1 MAGSNEKICNEVIC
15 KLQKLTSLLVSV
27 DESVQS
33 ISSFLSTHIERESS
47 TGGSSTGGCAG
58 VPTSGDQNEERHS
71 STIAA
76 GVVFGSKSANLKNT
90 MERISFSLDNVSKR
104 LKTDM
109 DTGFVSDLESSDLEY
124 SDRLHLLYYASDY
137 SPLPDIIGSF
147 VLRYL
152 PDISPFFTAISNGM
166 IANITMS
173 AFTMDTDEL
182 ATDALSAVAGNEL
195 EYKQLLKEVDAVLVT
210 HASDALQYCVYV
222 TNTFSIVDR
231 IL

>member
-15 KLQKLTSLLVSV
+15 KLQKLTSLLVNV

-33 ISSFLSTHIERESS
+33 ISSFISTHIEKRETSTVGNGTEEC
-47 TGGSSTGGCAG
+47 TGG
-58 VPTSGDQNEERHS
+58 PSGDQNEGRHS
-71 STIAA
+71 STPA
-76 GVVFGSKSANLKNT
+76 GVVFGSRSANLKNT
-90 MERISFSLDNVSKR
+90 MDRISSSLDNISKR
-104 LKTDM
+104 LKIDM
-109 DTGFVSDLESSDLEY
+109 ESGFVSDLESSDLEY

-137 SPLPDIIGSF
+137 SPLPDIIASF
-147 VLRYL
+147 VLKYL
-152 PDISPFFTAISNGM
+152 PDITPFFTAITSGM

-195 EYKQLLKEVDAVLVT
+195 EYKQLLKEVDAVLVS

-231 IL
+231 LL

>member
-71 STIAA
+71 STPA